1 MGREQIDA
9 KHKCVKKTITTQTG
23 RVENGAV
30 KTVTELLAALTPQQ
44 YQHLVGFARLRMRAR
59 IQSRAVQRCLALIE
73 PEDLVGEAVL
83 KLELGD
89 QNPALGRHLPPEYR
103 TDLERFLACLRGVIE
118 SDLYNLVRLAEHRQE
133 HVPLGD
139 PELEPGTV
147 ELTAGENLAA
157 LLSRR
162 DVHRVLFQ
170 KLHKSLERQPALRK
184 EVQDWAERFL
194 HDDRIGEGEE
204 NRDRVYRVRL
214 LAKEF
219 LTELAEELEIA
230 QPTGREMIF

>member
-1 MGREQIDA
+1 MGREQIHA
-9 KHKCVKKTITTQTG
+9 KQKRVNTKLTHQIG
-23 RVENGAV
+23 REENGTV

-44 YQHLVGFARLRMRAR
+44 YQHLVGFARLRIRAR

-139 PELEPGTV
+139 PELESGTV
-147 ELTAGENLAA
+147 ELTTSEDIAA

-170 KLHKSLERQPALRK
+170 KLHKSLIRQPALRE
-184 EVQDWAERFL
+184 EVQDWGARFL
-194 HDDRIGEGEE
+194 HDDRVGEGEE
-204 NRDRVYRVRL
+204 NRDRVYRVRG
-214 LAKEF
+214 LAQEF
-219 LTELAEELEIA
+219 LAELAEELEIA

>member
-1 MGREQIDA
+1 MNHIITSPTGRE
-9 KHKCVKKTITTQTG
+9 
-23 RVENGAV
+23 ENGTA

-44 YQHLVGFARLRMRAR
+44 YQHLVGFARHRMRAR
-59 IQSRAVQRCLALIE
+59 TQSRALQRCLTLIE

-103 TDLERFLACLRGVIE
+103 TDADRFLACLRGVIE
-118 SDLYNLVRLAEHRQE
+118 SDLYNLVRLAEHRQD
-133 HVPLGD
+133 HVPLGN

-147 ELTAGENLAA
+147 EVTASEDIAA

-170 KLHKSLERQPALRK
+170 KLHQSLERHPALRA
-184 EVQDWAERFL
+184 EVQDWGQRFL
-194 HDDRIGEGEE
+194 HDDRVGEGGV
-204 NRDRVYRVRL
+204 NRDRVYRVRR
-214 LAKEF
+214 LAQAF
-219 LTELAEELEIA
+219 LAELAEELEIT
-230 QPTGREMIF
+230 QPTGREMIL